1 MLSSEAIYN
10 FLLLGISIKV
20 IVVVV
25 SSCNFQEGFDI
36 EHSYFSDIWQLQ
48 LGRMKL
54 CADRCPLTGA
64 GLVHLCL
71 VQCRKLN
78 VDAIINISIEN
89 LSLCSRAKNV
99 VAAARPPVRFFSPD
113 APVVDLY
120 LGQIDQVR
128 LEDADMQC

>member
-1 MLSSEAIYN
+1 MSVHI
-10 FLLLGISIKV
+10 ISL
-20 IVVVV
+20 
-25 SSCNFQEGFDI
+25 EGFGS

-54 CADRCPLTGA
+54 EVKCRSVISHSPCALTGA
-64 GLVHLCL
+64 GMVHLYL

-78 VDAIINISIEN
+78 ADAIINISIEN

-113 APVVDLY
+113 APIVDLY

-128 LEDADMQC
+128 LKDADMPC